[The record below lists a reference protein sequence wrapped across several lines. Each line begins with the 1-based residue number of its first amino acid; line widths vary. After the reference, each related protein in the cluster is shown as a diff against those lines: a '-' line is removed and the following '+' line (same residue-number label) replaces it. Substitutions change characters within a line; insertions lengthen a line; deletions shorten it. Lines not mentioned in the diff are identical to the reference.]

1 MRHIYNIMLY
11 RPNLVSHVIH
21 WFMCN
26 ACYTGIILGIGSA
39 NERRRYIPWQQGS
52 WGHHGAHLGPIGP
65 RWVPWTLLPRYRRS
79 LSLVEQWSLV
89 QAAAPCY
96 TPVEPK
102 FDPLWKCS
110 KPSLIWQISNAPC
123 LLGSRVHLGELE
135 KKSNYPKPTGLK
147 SQRRLSMIYRYLIS
161 NWAISIPQWFVLVLF
176 KFVSVIHCT
185 HLISVS
191 MKIMVPI
198 FNEFCWMKFMVFRF
212 KFHRSLFLTVQL
224 TVGPRCFRYGF
235 DAEQGAVS
243 I

>member
-1 MRHIYNIMLY
+1 MRHIYIIMLY
-11 RPNLVSHVIH
+11 RPNLVSQLIH
-21 WFMCN
+21 CFMCN

-52 WGHHGAHLGPIGP
+52 WGHHGAHPGPIGP
-65 RWVPWTLLPRYRRS
+65 RWAPWTCYLGTDAPSHWLSNDPWCRLLHHVALLWNLNLIRY
-79 LSLVEQWSLV
+79 ENV
-89 QAAAPCY
+89 QSQVSFGKYPMHH
-96 TPVEPK
+96 VFWDHE
-102 FDPLWKCS
+102 F
-110 KPSLIWQISNAPC
+110 IWVNLKRKVIT
-123 LLGSRVHLGELE
+123 
-135 KKSNYPKPTGLK
+135 PKPTGLK
-147 SQRRLSMIYRYLIS
+147 SQRRHSMIYRYLIS

-176 KFVSVIHCT
+176 KFISVIHCT

-224 TVGPRCFRYGF
+224 TVGPHCFRYGF